1 MMDGPIKQGD
11 HLLMA
16 RAGAIIVPYEA
27 LPGGHECDPFEEWP
41 CGRNLSRQE
50 PGQPPF
56 CSVGHIKVAAPGCQW
71 QRGDDTEAL
80 VNLEAPLY
88 PPVLGENAT
97 ASILQDVEI
106 AKRCLVRIVEGH
118 VSPLRS
124 HGLSEVIGL
133 AGRPVITK

>member
-1 MMDGPIKQGD
+1 MTDGPIKQGD
-11 HLLMA
+11 DLLMA
-16 RAGAIIVPYEA
+16 RAGAIVVPYEP
-27 LPGGHECDPFEEWP
+27 LPRGQECDPLEEWS
-41 CGRNLSRQE
+41 CRRNLSRQQ

-56 CSVGHIKVAAPGCQW
+56 CSVRQAKVAAPGCQR
-71 QRGDDTEAL
+71 QRGGDTEAL
-80 VNLEAPLY
+80 VNLEALLY
-88 PPVLGENAT
+88 PPIFGENAT
-97 ASILQDVEI
+97 SSILQDVEI